1 MIQATRVHTPD
12 GRYYQI
18 GDEQYPSVT
27 TILSAISKPALSRW
41 IEQQTIVQTIAA
53 ADAVYRSTLTQP
65 PLSSTTFATAVQ
77 ARLKLQPGKSR
88 TLAMNIGT
96 EAHALIEW
104 RLRAMLGQH
113 GPRPTVSDPA
123 ETAYVAWESWAIQH
137 DLEPIWIEETVWSS
151 RYRYAG
157 TMDLLCK
164 LGLKRENIVVTDIE
178 GVVYTGRTVLMD
190 PEKARY
196 AVDTPARTLGEVMA
210 GADVFLGLSAGGVLK
225 PEMVACMA
233 ERPLILDRKSTRL
246 NSSHSQQ
253 SRMPS
258 SA

>member
-41 IEQQTIVQTIAA
+41 IEQQTITQTIAA

-65 PLSSTTFATAVQ
+65 PLSATTFATAVQ
-77 ARLKLQPGKSR
+77 ARLKMQPGKSR

-123 ETAYVAWESWAIQH
+123 ETAYAAWESWAIQH

-164 LGLKRENIVVTDIE
+164 LDGQLTLIDWKTGKAVYPEAFLQNVAYQRAYNEMGHEPVTQGRIVRLPKTADDCVEVIPVPI
-178 GVVYTGRTVLMD
+178 GVDEFEIFLAIR
-190 PEKARY
+190 
-196 AVDTPARTLGEVMA
+196 AVFEWQRRQ
-210 GADVFLGLSAGGVLK
+210 K
-225 PEMVACMA
+225 
-233 ERPLILDRKSTRL
+233 
-246 NSSHSQQ
+246 
-253 SRMPS
+253 
-258 SA
+258 